1 MDRGKEYSP
10 NRLAKLAKDLGQVV
24 ELTILYNLEQD
35 GTSERSIGI
44 LCERTRT
51 AMIDLSIPMILWP
64 LILEAMVL
72 ITNRTATSTLN
83 GKTPYE
89 ALTDELHPGQDNRP
103 SVAHFRV
110 LGCKTYV
117 QIPKERRVTSE
128 KVKERAEVGI
138 LVGYEGTHIFK
149 VYVPS
154 RRGPLENRIV
164 RSSNV
169 RFDEG
174 GLISKNLPIENDDFP
189 IPAINRGENQ
199 DRETSVPDLRVSD
212 KYENLNQQGEE
223 TELSDLPN
231 HPEVSSDIETDNEEK
246 SDEDDIESLP
256 EISTLEATTQRSR
269 GRPKGAKNKIHK
281 PDATLNRQTRSQQQ
295 SSQKNSVP
303 LPPPIAFYNAYAAGS
318 ELIYDDPKTVAEAK
332 TREDWPE
339 WKKAIEKEYRGI
351 THKRTWK
358 LLKRSKVPK
367 EHKVLHGRLVLRTKR
382 DQDSKI
388 IKRKARWVVKG
399 FEQQYRKDYEQT
411 FASVCKSATWKLAI
425 ALAALFGLEIEQMDA
440 VGAFLN
446 SEADSDIYVE
456 MPPEWKDEE
465 GNMPDSQKWVCK
477 LLKALYGLKQ
487 APRLWQ
493 KKLAKALAKLGFK
506 PCLSD

>member
-10 NRLAKLAKDLGQVV
+10 NRLAELAEDLGQIV
-24 ELTILYNLEQD
+24 ELTTPYNLEQD
-35 GTSERSIGI
+35 GTSKRSIGI
-44 LCERTRT
+44 LCEKTRT
-51 AMIDLSIPMILWP
+51 AMIDLNILMILWP

-72 ITNRTATSTLN
+72 VTNRTATSTLN

-103 SVAHFRV
+103 LVAHFRV

-149 VYVPS
+149 VYIPS
-154 RRGPLENRIV
+154 RRSPLENRIV
-164 RSSNV
+164 KSSNV

-174 GLISKNLPIENDDFP
+174 GLISKNLPIPENKNNDFL

-223 TELSDLPN
+223 TEPSDLPN
-231 HPEVSSDIETDNEEK
+231 HPEVSSDIENDSDSKKEE
-246 SDEDDIESLP
+246 
-256 EISTLEATTQRSR
+256 
-269 GRPKGAKNKIHK
+269 
-281 PDATLNRQTRSQQQ
+281 
-295 SSQKNSVP
+295 
-303 LPPPIAFYNAYAAGS
+303 
-318 ELIYDDPKTVAEAK
+318 
-332 TREDWPE
+332 
-339 WKKAIEKEYRGI
+339 IEKEYRGI
-351 THKRTWK
+351 THKKTWK

-388 IKRKARWVVKG
+388 TKRKARWVVKG
-399 FEQQYRKDYEQT
+399 FEQQYGKDYEQT
-411 FASVCKSATWKLAI
+411 FAGVCKSATWKLAI

-456 MPPEWKDEE
+456 MPPDWKDEK
-465 GNMPDSQKWVCK
+465 GNMPDSYKWGCK

-493 KKLAKALAKLGFK
+493 KKLAKALAELGFK
-506 PCLSD
+506 PCTSDQCVYINKDTGILIITHVDDMLILGKGKREIKI